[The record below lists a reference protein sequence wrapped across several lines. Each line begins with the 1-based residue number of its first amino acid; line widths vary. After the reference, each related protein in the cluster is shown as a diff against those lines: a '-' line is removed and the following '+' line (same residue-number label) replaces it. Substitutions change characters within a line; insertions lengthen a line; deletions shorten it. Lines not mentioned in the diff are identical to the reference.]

1 MNHLVLFALVVASG
15 LPVTYLI
22 LKVLYKKSILIKTS
36 MSLAVAYVFVIFLAY
51 LVGTIGLQHLYWGFP
66 VAIFL
71 IGLALYYNNI
81 IVRKPLLA
89 IIEKVEKLGEGDIS
103 QKIDDELIGF
113 DNEIGTLSQATKN
126 TLENLSRVI
135 TEFQDATKAIND
147 ASMQLSDGSQQIA
160 QGANEQAS
168 SIEQVSATIEQIS
181 ANIKNNADN
190 AHQTEDISK
199 IAASGVIEVS
209 KGSGELLDANKII
222 AEKIKII
229 NDIALQTNILALNAA
244 VEAARAGE
252 HGKGFAVVA
261 AEVRKLAELSKD
273 AADEIVDLAK
283 RSYDLSE
290 RSETQMNETLPNI
303 DKTVSLVQEIVAA
316 SNEQT
321 TGIDQVNSAIQQ
333 LNNVTQQ
340 NAASSEEF
348 ATSAEELASQA
359 ENLSEGLKFFNLN
372 EVKKV
377 KKKLKKEPSKVVTKK
392 KKAPIKKEVP
402 KKLLIKKE
410 VTKRVAVKKETP
422 KKVVEKKQI
431 VKEKVPTSKPKQ
443 SSPPPPTSSTRGIN
457 IIMPNTSD
465 DEFESF

>member
-15 LPVTYLI
+15 IPTTYLI

-36 MSLAVAYVFVIFLAY
+36 MSLAIAYAFVIFLAY
-51 LVGTIGLQHLYWGFP
+51 LVGTIGLVHLYWGFP
-66 VAIFL
+66 VAILL
-71 IGLALYYNNI
+71 IGIALYYNNI
-81 IVRKPLLA
+81 IVRKPLLT
-89 IIEKVEKLGEGDIS
+89 IIEKVTKLGEGDLS
-103 QKIDDELIGF
+103 QEIDDELIGY
-113 DNEIGTLSQATKN
+113 DNEIGTLSQASKN
-126 TLENLSRVI
+126 TLDNLSRVI
-135 TEFQDATKAIND
+135 SEFQEATKSINV
-147 ASMQLSDGSQQIA
+147 ASMQLSSGSQQIA

-168 SIEQVSATIEQIS
+168 SIEQVSATIEQIA

-199 IAASGVIEVS
+199 VAATGVIEVS
-209 KGSGELLDANKII
+209 KSSGELLAANKII
-222 AEKIKII
+222 AEKIKVI

-261 AEVRKLAELSKD
+261 SEVRKLAENSKV
-273 AADEIVDLAK
+273 AADEIVNLAK

-290 RSETQMNETLPNI
+290 SSETQMNETLPNI

-321 TGIDQVNSAIQQ
+321 TGIDQVNNAIQQ

-348 ATSAEELASQA
+348 ATNAEELASQ
-359 ENLSEGLKFFNLN
+359 SEKLTESLQFFNLN

-377 KKKLKKEPSKVVTKK
+377 KKKLKNESSKVIAKK
-392 KKAPIKKEVP
+392 KKTTIKKEVP
-402 KKLLIKKE
+402 KKAVVIKQSP
-410 VTKRVAVKKETP
+410 T
-422 KKVVEKKQI
+422 KVVEKKKTAKVKVSTSEPKNPI
-431 VKEKVPTSKPKQ
+431 VKKPL
-443 SSPPPPTSSTRGIN
+443 SSPKGVNIVMPTQ
-457 IIMPNTSD
+457 SD